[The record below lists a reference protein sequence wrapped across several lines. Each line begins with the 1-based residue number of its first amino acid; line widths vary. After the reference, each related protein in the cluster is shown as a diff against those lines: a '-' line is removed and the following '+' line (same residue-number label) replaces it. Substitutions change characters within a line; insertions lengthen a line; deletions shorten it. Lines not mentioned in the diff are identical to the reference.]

1 MSESEIEQ
9 RGERRMAN
17 QLELKNNECRRFL
30 DEMETVPVSDGRDG
44 TAEVTL
50 ERMSSGARGHA
61 ASCADC
67 RAALEEMLDTRRAL
81 QPMSARAAEAGPWF
95 ATRVMAAIRARENEL
110 EERRDGVWLGV
121 RRLAPRL
128 VAFCALLLV
137 LGTTWAY
144 QVRQGELARR
154 LERSPGE
161 SVFESVPA
169 PLNDDVLVGA
179 GERR

>member
-1 MSESEIEQ
+1 
-9 RGERRMAN
+9 MAN
-17 QLELKNNECRRFL
+17 QLELKNSECRRFL
-30 DEMETVPVSDGRDG
+30 EEMETVPVSDGREG
-44 TAEVTL
+44 TAELVL
-50 ERMSSGARGHA
+50 QRMSSDARGHA
-61 ASCADC
+61 GVCRDC
-67 RAALEEMLDTRRAL
+67 RAALEDLVDTRRAL
-81 QPMSARAAEAGPWF
+81 QPMSVPVAEAGPWF

-128 VAFCALLLV
+128 VALCALLLV